1 MTESVKIGRN
11 KFAFLECE
19 MARVQFV
26 QLCKVRRQKA
36 HTNDAM
42 MPSVSPNS
50 RDYKERQVDR
60 KERDSW

>member
-1 MTESVKIGRN
+1 MP
-11 KFAFLECE
+11 
-19 MARVQFV
+19 RVQFV

-60 KERDSW
+60 KECDSW